1 MSEPGKYLWLYDEAY
16 PVHWSATDRGC
27 ESLMWEEKEV
37 KILSQKI
44 TPYKGIDLDK
54 LHPWGLFHSSLHLI
68 GSTSAVTKSE
78 RM

>member
-1 MSEPGKYLWLYDEAY
+1 MSEPGKYLWLYDGAY

-27 ESLMWEEKEV
+27 ESFMWEEMEV

-54 LHPWGLFHSSLHLI
+54 
-68 GSTSAVTKSE
+68 
-78 RM
+78 